1 MGFHTNSARETRES
15 WPTETMNDRES
26 RHRDT
31 GIPAASDK
39 SQELR
44 PEYRTTPDGMLDGSG
59 ETQQREA
66 RLRVE
71 DRPG

>member
-1 MGFHTNSARETRES
+1 
-15 WPTETMNDRES
+15 MNDRES

-39 SQELR
+39 ITGTQTG
-44 PEYRTTPDGMLDGSG
+44 YRTTPDGMLDGSG